1 MFIFNTNHYYHHI
14 PSFFSACHV
23 SLSLQVNAAVSFQN
37 NLAIESTNTSSQAM
51 TQHRSSVSK
60 QQLSDNFREPSFE
73 VYELSVSDLGIVF
86 HSWKTLNKG
95 GE

>member
-1 MFIFNTNHYYHHI
+1 LTLTIVITTSLH
-14 PSFFSACHV
+14 FSLLV
-23 SLSLQVNAAVSFQN
+23 TSLSLSLQVNAAVSFQN

-60 QQLSDNFREPSFE
+60 QQLSDNYREPSFE

>member
-1 MFIFNTNHYYHHI
+1 MILTI
-14 PSFFSACHV
+14 IITTSLLFSLLV
-23 SLSLQVNAAVSFQN
+23 TSLSLSLQVNAAVSFQN
-37 NLAIESTNTSSQAM
+37 NLAIESTNTTSQAM

-60 QQLSDNFREPSFE
+60 QQLSDNYREPSFE

>member
-1 MFIFNTNHYYHHI
+1 M
-14 PSFFSACHV
+14 
-23 SLSLQVNAAVSFQN
+23 SFQN

-51 TQHRSSVSK
+51 AQHRSIVSK
-60 QQLSDNFREPSFE
+60 QQLSDNYREPSFE

>member
-1 MFIFNTNHYYHHI
+1 M
-14 PSFFSACHV
+14 
-23 SLSLQVNAAVSFQN
+23 SFQN
-37 NLAIESTNTSSQAM
+37 NLAIESTNTSSHATAAM

-60 QQLSDNFREPSFE
+60 QQLSDNYREPSFE